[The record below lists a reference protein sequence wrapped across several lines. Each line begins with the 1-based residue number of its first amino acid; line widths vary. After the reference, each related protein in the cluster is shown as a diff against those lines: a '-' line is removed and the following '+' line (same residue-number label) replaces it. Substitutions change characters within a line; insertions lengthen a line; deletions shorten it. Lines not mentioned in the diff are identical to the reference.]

1 MGSAL
6 AGGWLAEQTIAPD
19 QLWVLDPAPSEAAR
33 ALGAGGVHLVHGPA
47 DLTSGKFDVV
57 VLAVK
62 PQIAKEVLAGI
73 NAVFAAQPLVMSVA
87 AGKTIDWLQEEI
99 GAPVPVVRAMPN
111 TPALIRRGVSVLC
124 ASPQVSR
131 AQLAQAEHLAQA
143 VGSVHIIDD
152 EALMDAVTAV
162 SGSGPAYVFL
172 LIEAMIAAGIGVG
185 LPEDLAIALA
195 EETVAGA
202 AALAQQTGEAPARL
216 RENVTSPGGTTAA
229 ALDVLM
235 KKDAFQKLLA
245 HAIEAATTR
254 GQELASAD

>member
-6 AGGWLAEQTIAPD
+6 AAGWLAEKTMAAD

-33 ALGAGGVHLVHGPA
+33 ALSADGVHLIHAAA
-47 DLTSGKFDVV
+47 DLPSSEFDVV
-57 VLAVK
+57 VIAVK
-62 PQIAKEVLAGI
+62 PQIANEVLAGLT
-73 NAVFAAQPLVMSVA
+73 AVFAGEPLVLSVA
-87 AGKTIDWLQEEI
+87 AGRTIAWIQGVI
-99 GAPVPVVRAMPN
+99 GVPVPVVRAMPN
-111 TPALIRRGVSVLC
+111 TPALIRQGVSVLC

-131 AQLAQAEHLAQA
+131 DQLAQAQHLAQA

-185 LPEDLAIALA
+185 LPEDLATALA
-195 EETVAGA
+195 AETVAGA
-202 AALAQQTGEAPARL
+202 AALAQQTGEAPSQL

-229 ALDVLM
+229 ALDVLT

-245 HAIEAATTR
+245 HAIEAETTR
-254 GQELASAD
+254 GQELASAE